1 MMECVYSVIT
11 FVLLSL
17 HLPNLVYTL
26 ELILIS
32 KMCYSACVCVC
43 VCECNT
49 HQSKA
54 QEGEREFRQRI
65 RQLSPNLF
73 M

>member
-43 VCECNT
+43 ECNK

>member
-32 KMCYSACVCVC
+32 KMCYSVCVCVC
-43 VCECNT
+43 VCLSAT
-49 HQSKA
+49 HTKA
-54 QEGEREFRQRI
+54 RHRKERESLDRE
-65 RQLSPNLF
+65 SGN
-73 M
+73 

>member
-43 VCECNT
+43 ECNT